1 MFIRTKLL
9 FEIFASLTVFST
21 FFSPPI
27 NPVVELTSS
36 FSADSTEDLSATT
49 QPELPQIFDID
60 LKADIVFQGLD
71 FPTSFAFL
79 GPDDMLVLEKNSG
92 QVRRIVN
99 GSLLPESLLSV
110 NVSKESERGML
121 GIATAR
127 NNNGSY
133 LCISIFYRI

>member
-1 MFIRTKLL
+1 MSRQYC
-9 FEIFASLTVFST
+9 SLEQYYYLKFLTSFTVFST
-21 FFSPPI
+21 LFSPPI

-36 FSADSTEDLSATT
+36 FRADSTEDLSDTT
-49 QPELPQIFDID
+49 QPELPQIFDIN

-99 GSLLPESLLSV
+99 GSLLPGITYLVLTFQKSP
-110 NVSKESERGML
+110 KEE
-121 GIATAR
+121 
-127 NNNGSY
+127 
-133 LCISIFYRI
+133 C